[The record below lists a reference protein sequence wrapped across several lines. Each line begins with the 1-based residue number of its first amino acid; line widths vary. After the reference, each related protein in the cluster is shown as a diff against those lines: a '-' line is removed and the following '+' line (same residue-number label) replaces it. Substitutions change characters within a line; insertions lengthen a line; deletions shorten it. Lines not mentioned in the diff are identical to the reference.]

1 MARNIPVQ
9 PIEVE
14 DVSSQPMA
22 NGGSF
27 QEHPEKDKETTIKVL
42 GMMDC
47 NKGNDATTETNEEN
61 TAGAIIKLAGI
72 MVTY

>member
-1 MARNIPVQ
+1 
-9 PIEVE
+9 
-14 DVSSQPMA
+14 MA

-72 MVTY
+72 VVTY